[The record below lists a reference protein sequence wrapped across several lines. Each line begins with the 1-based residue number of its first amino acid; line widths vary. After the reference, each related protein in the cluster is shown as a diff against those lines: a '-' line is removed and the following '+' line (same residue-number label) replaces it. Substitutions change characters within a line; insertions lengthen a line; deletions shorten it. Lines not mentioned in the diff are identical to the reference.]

1 MSLSS
6 KEKIMVVMLVLIATW
21 ALGIMFIL
29 KPSYVAMNEKQET
42 LSAKISEKQDI
53 ETKIKD
59 GSAMKTRIRKA
70 KRESKESASKFF
82 PHTKDF
88 EADKYVY
95 KILNDKKIDI
105 SSLDISILDIYE
117 LEIYEYQPNELAY
130 AIKDYIN
137 PVAAP
142 SEENESG
149 DADQDN
155 ANNDNS
161 DNNADSN
168 NPQNDENSGG
178 EPKDDPETNSETV
191 AKISVE
197 ATIEGKYK
205 DVKDILD
212 TIANDEKTIYTQ
224 KYTIVEKG
232 KDKFAGSIVVDFYC
246 IEQVEEDE

>member
-6 KEKIMVVMLVLIATW
+6 KEKIMVVVLVLVATW
-21 ALGIMFIL
+21 ALGIMFII
-29 KPSYVAMNEKQET
+29 KPSFKAMNEKQET

-53 ETKIKD
+53 EEKIKD
-59 GSAMKTRIRKA
+59 GSAMKTRIKKA
-70 KRESKESASKFF
+70 KRESKESAEKFF

-95 KILNDKKIDI
+95 KILNDKKLDI
-105 SSLDISILDIYE
+105 GSLSISILDIYE

-142 SEENESG
+142 SEDKEEGEAARAGANNENSEENL
-149 DADQDN
+149 DAD
-155 ANNDNS
+155 
-161 DNNADSN
+161 
-168 NPQNDENSGG
+168 NPQNSGNTG
-178 EPKDDPETNSETV
+178 AEPQQEPEKNSETV
-191 AKISVE
+191 AKMSVE

-205 DVKDILD
+205 DVKDVLD

>member
-6 KEKIMVVMLVLIATW
+6 KEKIMVVALVLVATW
-21 ALGIMFIL
+21 ALGIMFII
-29 KPSYVAMNEKQET
+29 KPSYAAMNEKQET
-42 LSAKISEKQDI
+42 LSAKIEEKEQI
-53 ETKIKD
+53 EQKIKD
-59 GSAMKTRIRKA
+59 GSAMKTRIKRA
-70 KRESKESASKFF
+70 KRESKESAEKFF

-95 KILNDKKIDI
+95 KILNDKKVDIDSLSI
-105 SSLDISILDIYE
+105 SMLDIHE

-142 SEENESG
+142 SEDQEPA
-149 DADQDN
+149 DADQNDANNEDN
-155 ANNDNS
+155 ANNED
-161 DNNADSN
+161 AN
-168 NPQNDENSGG
+168 NPENG
-178 EPKDDPETNSETV
+178 ENAAVAPKEEPETNSETV

-224 KYTIVEKG
+224 KYTIVDKG
-232 KDKFAGSIVVDFYC
+232 KDKFAGSIIVDFYC